1 MKTLLYKQLF
11 HTLELVLHRSLSII
25 NNNFWQLRGT
35 TTKDFEGVQGEK
47 IWPSRL
53 ESLWR
58 RGGAYGGF
66 GGVKVGSKMCQIR
79 LLLLLLLPVCY
90 FSFSD
95 SVAVAAK

>member
-25 NNNFWQLRGT
+25 NNNFWQLRRI
-35 TTKDFEGVQGEK
+35 FRLVQGEK

-79 LLLLLLLPVCY
+79 LLLLLLLLLPVCY